1 MQDEAERMYVLE
13 ETVLCMVESLHFL
26 RKLCNV
32 VRSETGEA
40 HLRNLSECRIYSRL
54 LYCNNMLGVYGT
66 DLALQRGC
74 VEDSRLLV
82 QEYNYESDFN

>member
-1 MQDEAERMYVLE
+1 MLCSLVKNAEHGAIQDEAERMYVLE

-40 HLRNLSECRIYSRL
+40 HLRNRSECTMYWAKRYSV
-54 LYCNNMLGVYGT
+54 GVLT
-66 DLALQRGC
+66 TVGC
-74 VEDSRLLV
+74 
-82 QEYNYESDFN
+82 

>member
-1 MQDEAERMYVLE
+1 MLCSLVKNAEHGAIQDEAERMYVLE

-40 HLRNLSECRIYSRL
+40 HLRNRSECTLCWAKRYSVGVLRTVAVSSRIY
-54 LYCNNMLGVYGT
+54 
-66 DLALQRGC
+66 
-74 VEDSRLLV
+74 E
-82 QEYNYESDFN
+82 